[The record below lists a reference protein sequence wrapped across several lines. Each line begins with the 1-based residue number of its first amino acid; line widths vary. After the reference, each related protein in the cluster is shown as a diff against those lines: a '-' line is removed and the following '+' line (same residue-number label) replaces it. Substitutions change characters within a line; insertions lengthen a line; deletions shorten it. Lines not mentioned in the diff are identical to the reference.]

1 MAGRPWIG
9 QFPRTVFFDG
19 AQKCLY
25 FQRELPSLVCT
36 DRGII
41 VRIAA
46 GVVTFILL
54 KVTGVLTSGLRVTRE
69 EELIGLDI
77 THHEE
82 EGYKL

>member
-1 MAGRPWIG
+1 MG
-9 QFPRTVFFDG
+9 QQFGVQVVGVVVATV
-19 AQKCLY
+19 Y
-25 FQRELPSLVCT
+25 T
-36 DRGII
+36 
-41 VRIAA
+41 